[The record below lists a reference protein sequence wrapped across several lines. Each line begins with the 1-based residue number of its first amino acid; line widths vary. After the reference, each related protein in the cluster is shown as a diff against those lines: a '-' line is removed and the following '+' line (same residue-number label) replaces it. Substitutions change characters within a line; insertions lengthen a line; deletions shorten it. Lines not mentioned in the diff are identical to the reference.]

1 MDRLHVKSAK
11 VPEKNLYLIFKP
23 RTLVLGDFEVQWKN
37 LEKNALQVSGL
48 ETFSFNSMQTVN
60 FRAVFGY
67 VRDKI
72 QWYA

>member
-1 MDRLHVKSAK
+1 MCLKQKLYIIVKYTA
-11 VPEKNLYLIFKP
+11 LLFGY
-23 RTLVLGDFEVQWKN
+23 FEVQWKN